1 MAPASSKE
9 FLDIQANYR
18 VWIYSETRTLHD
30 NNVQSQEITF
40 LNLNILFSK
49 LTKVKKQF
57 LILAPLYE
65 ITYLIQVKK
74 RIV

>member
-1 MAPASSKE
+1 MAPTSSKE

-49 LTKVKKQF
+49 LTEVKKQF